1 MGLLEGTYIVSACSE
16 TVVALSGALGLK
28 DAGLTGERLHE
39 ALLEH
44 ERVKVEV
51 HDLANFNIGI
61 IQILV
66 SARRTARQLGREL
79 VLSETP
85 SSAFQTTLIQAGLLA
100 PDGTAR
106 TEDEQFWMNA
116 AARLEE
122 VA

>member
-1 MGLLEGTYIVSACSE
+1 
-16 TVVALSGALGLK
+16 
-28 DAGLTGERLHE
+28 
-39 ALLEH
+39 
-44 ERVKVEV
+44 
-51 HDLANFNIGI
+51 
-61 IQILV
+61 
-66 SARRTARQLGREL
+66 